1 MSTIRDVVHAL
12 ARRPGVQAAI
22 VLGHD
27 GLPIDSV
34 LTSANGLDPDSVAA
48 LVPPLVAACRQ
59 LGDTAACGAFTGG
72 AVEFDD
78 GLAVVESLTPETLL
92 ALVVAPGTNV
102 GSLLYELRKHRAA
115 IAGLL

>member
-12 ARRPGVQAAI
+12 ARRPGVKAAI

-34 LTSANGLDPDSVAA
+34 SANGLDPDSVAA
-48 LVPPLVAACRQ
+48 LVPPLVSACRQ
-59 LGDTAACGAFTGG
+59 LGDTAACGAFTAG

-78 GLAVVESLTPETLL
+78 GLAVVELLTSETLL

-102 GSLLYELRKHRAA
+102 GALLYELRKHRAA